1 MGIQFSNIETL
12 VFAIFLLFLG
22 SYITNKVEFL
32 KKYNIP
38 TPVTGGVILSVI
50 ISVMHAFGIDIT
62 FSAELG
68 NILLLAFYT
77 TIGLSAK
84 FRLLMEG
91 GRLLVYLLVAA
102 VIFLVLQDT
111 IGVLGAYATGL
122 NPLVGL
128 LAGSITLTGGHGT
141 GTAYAEIFTNS
152 FGLQNALEIALACAT
167 FGLVA
172 AGLLGG
178 PLANYLIKK
187 HNLKVPDARIRQPKK
202 QADVKEKTVRPRP
215 RAEEEVNYR
224 NMLETIMLI
233 ALSISIGVGMNK
245 YLSHLGLSLP
255 DFVLCLFVGIIIT
268 NFFEFVKSYQIR
280 PKPLALCSNVSLDI
294 FLAIALMRLELWS
307 LFDLALPLLLILTF
321 QVIFA
326 LVFIG
331 YIIFRISGKN
341 YDASVISGGF
351 VGFGLGATPTA
362 IANMSTVTK
371 AFGPSAKAFLLIP
384 LVGAFFID
392 IVNAMVIQG
401 FLFLPFVQH
410 QVS

>member
-22 SYITNKVEFL
+22 SYITNRVAFL

-38 TPVTGGVILSVI
+38 TPVTGGVILSIVI
-50 ISVMHAFGIDIT
+50 TCIHAFDIDIT
-62 FSAELG
+62 FSPELG
-68 NILLLAFYT
+68 NVLLLAFYT

-84 FRLLMEG
+84 FRLLLEG
-91 GRLLVYLLVAA
+91 GRLLVYLLIAA

-111 IGVLGAYATGL
+111 IGVIGAYVTGL
-122 NPLVGL
+122 SPLVGL

-141 GTAYAEIFTNS
+141 GTAYAEIFTNE

-178 PLANYLIKK
+178 PLTNYLIKRHK
-187 HNLKVPDARIRQPKK
+187 LKVPDSNIRRSHK
-202 QADVKEKTVRPRP
+202 QEKTARP
-215 RAEEEVNYR
+215 RADEDVNYH
-224 NMLETIMLI
+224 NMLETILLI

-245 YLSHLGLSLP
+245 YLSHLGLSMP

-268 NFFEFVKSYQIR
+268 NLFEFVKSYQIR

-307 LFDLALPLLLILTF
+307 LFDLALPLLLILTM
-321 QVIFA
+321 QVFFA
-326 LVFIG
+326 LLFIG
-331 YIIFRISGKN
+331 FIIFRISGKD
-341 YDASVISGGF
+341 YDGSVISGGF

-371 AFGPSAKAFLLIP
+371 AFGPSTKAFLLIP

-392 IVNAMVIQG
+392 IVNALVIQG
-401 FLFLPFVQH
+401 FLFLPWVQH
-410 QVS
+410 IS